1 MEKKT
6 DTSGSPDATSGAN
19 EENNKTYPAE
29 FVEKLKKE
37 KANAMAALEKMTASL
52 KEKESEELKKN
63 EQWKSL
69 YEQATKSV
77 EDLTTKLKSKEEMIQ
92 HGVLNAAISNEL
104 LKLGV
109 DPSKMEV
116 AKQLFDKSSIMFDET
131 NTPIGVAEAAQS
143 FYKKF
148 ADLNIFKKATTA
160 NHAAATMNG
169 ATVMDW
175 QKGKTPEEKIK
186 LFKESRK

>member
-1 MEKKT
+1 MEKTK
-6 DTSGSPDATSGAN
+6 DTSGSPDATSGAT
-19 EENNKTYPAE
+19 EENKQSYPPE

-37 KANAMAALEKMTASL
+37 KANLAKALEEAKVSL
-52 KEKESEELKKN
+52 KEKESGELKEK
-63 EQWKSL
+63 EQWKTL
-69 YEQATKSV
+69 YEQTVKSN
-77 EDLTTKLKSKEEMIQ
+77 EELSINLKKKDEMIQ
-92 HGVLNAAISNEL
+92 QGVLNAAISNEL

-109 DPSKMEV
+109 DPSKMDV
-116 AKQLFDKSSIMFDET
+116 AKQLFDKSTIMFDET
-131 NTPIGVAEAAQS
+131 NTPIGVTEAAQS

-160 NHAAATMNG
+160 NHTAATMNG

-175 QKGKTPEEKIK
+175 KKGTTPEEKIK